1 MDDATATVVLELAGG
16 DAYSRESVVDAPF
29 TLQIRMYE
37 AHSVFESPND
47 DGVAIW
53 RYLDLAK
60 FVSLLQSGSL
70 YFPRADLLGDPHEC
84 TVPEKT
90 LAARRAHTAAPPREA
105 WEHAVGLD
113 PPRVLVP
120 RAVFVSCWNVS
131 EYENAALWSVYG
143 KSIAIET
150 TFGALRDSFA
160 SLDEPVHIGF
170 VKYIDYDTDEF
181 PPDNLLH
188 AVVHKR
194 RFFENE
200 RELRAVILGEP
211 TFSDWHYLD
220 ASSSWL
226 GDRRPAVTVP
236 VDLSSLIARVWIAPD
251 QKMLR
256 DVVGGL
262 LQRYDLPDVEV
273 HPSGL
278 DDVAWRF

>member
-1 MDDATATVVLELAGG
+1 MYDAH
-16 DAYSRESVVDAPF
+16 P
-29 TLQIRMYE
+29 
-37 AHSVFESPND
+37 VFESPSD

-60 FVSLLQSGSL
+60 FVSMLQSRSL

-84 TVPEKT
+84 SVPEKT
-90 LAARRAHTAAPPREA
+90 RVARLSRTAAPTSES
-105 WEHAVGLD
+105 WEHDVRVD

-120 RAVFVSCWNVS
+120 RAVFVSCWNIS
-131 EYENAALWSVYG
+131 ENENAALWSVYG

-160 SLDEPVHIGF
+160 SLDEPVHVGC
-170 VKYIDYDTDEF
+170 VKYIDYEADAF

-200 RELRAVILGEP
+200 RELRAVILGQP

-236 VDLSSLIARVWIAPD
+236 VDLAGLIGRLWIAPN
-251 QKMLR
+251 QTMLE
-256 DVVGGL
+256 DVVRGL

-273 HPSGL
+273 QPSGL